1 MSGRP
6 AGLYNEE
13 PMALMLPLSAKIIA
27 FVMRGTNRA
36 LA

>member
-1 MSGRP
+1 
-6 AGLYNEE
+6 LYNED
-13 PMALMLPLSAKIIA
+13 PVLLLPLSAKELIA